1 MEAEASSRRPLLFG
15 VVSMMARNR
24 RKIPPRSPVKPVV
37 RPVLPLSGG
46 HLVQDRPAVGPAGL
60 LVPARQQII
69 VTAQLHV
76 PPGRPD
82 HVPHQWVK
90 PMDAPD
96 TGQQEQ
102 IACIPPLQ
110 VGQLVGQGGLP
121 SPLLQSLRQKDHRVG
136 KAQQQGGAC
145 LGAAVQGRL
154 FPAARLLPGPPSAA
168 RSSPPPGVLHR
179 SSRRRPSP

>member
-1 MEAEASSRRPLLFG
+1 MEAEEKDP
-15 VVSMMARNR
+15 
-24 RKIPPRSPVKPVV
+24 SPVPSKAGSQTGP
-37 RPVLPLSGG
+37 PPFSGG

-110 VGQLVGQGGLP
+110 VDQLVGQGGLP
-121 SPLLQSLRQKDHRVG
+121 SPLLQSLRQPVS
-136 KAQQQGGAC
+136 C
-145 LGAAVQGRL
+145 L
-154 FPAARLLPGPPSAA
+154 ARSSAA
-168 RSSPPPGVLHR
+168 RSSSPAGVLHR